1 MTTPDPDR
9 TTGENPA
16 EGDDHRD
23 QQPTE
28 ALTPEEQPT
37 DSSAQQTADQT
48 TETAG
53 AEDFESGLDYGAFVD
68 DESEATEATETPRF
82 LQDSETETTPIAR
95 QTELA
100 REGEPQQTEVIGD
113 EDRHAQD
120 TGLFADD
127 DAQRTEVIGEHAEAP
142 KHAESAHA
150 DTVPITDDEAQRTEV
165 IGEHTAVQEPV
176 AAEHRDAEH
185 NYTVPLPDL
194 SSEQDT
200 KINPDPADPFTGAA
214 AVPASG
220 GMGHEDTDRRTRREA
235 EARAMARDEALESPR
250 TLSRVLQVLLAI
262 FAPIVLLIAAVR
274 LVASPVFLWLEYRR
288 PGFPADDF
296 GFSTADRTVYGS
308 YGLDYLFNLSDSRYL
323 SELTTADGSSA
334 LFTSEEV
341 SHMHDVKVVMLITLL
356 AGIVLGLACL
366 VFLIILARTRKGGI
380 RRALFAGSVWLIVA
394 MIGLGVAAV
403 LGWEAFFAG
412 FHSLFFA
419 DGTWTF
425 YASDTLIRLYPNQF
439 WIDAGITI
447 AALTL
452 ITAIVT
458 LVLTWPTRRRREDSR
473 QDQIQ
478 LITRKNYWASESAR

>member
-9 TTGENPA
+9 TTGENPT
-16 EGDDHRD
+16 EGHDHGD

-28 ALTPEEQPT
+28 ALTPEEQP
-37 DSSAQQTADQT
+37 

-68 DESEATEATETPRF
+68 DESEATEESAPTTETPRF
-82 LQDSETETTPIAR
+82 LQDSEAETTPIAR

-100 REGEPQQTEVIGD
+100 READEAQPTEVIGD
-113 EDRHAQD
+113 EAQHAHH
-120 TGLFADD
+120 TEPVTDD
-127 DAQRTEVIGEHAEAP
+127 DAQRTEVIGKHTDAP
-142 KHAESAHA
+142 TPAESAHV
-150 DTVPITDDEAQRTEV
+150 DTVPITDDDEAQRTEV

-200 KINPDPADPFTGAA
+200 KINPDPADPFTGVA

-220 GMGHEDTDRRTRREA
+220 GIGHEDTDRRTRREA

-262 FAPIVLLIAAVR
+262 FAPIVLLIAAIR

-288 PGFPADDF
+288 PGFPVDDF
-296 GFSTADRTVYGS
+296 GFSTEDRTVYGS

-334 LFTSEEV
+334 LFTSDEV
-341 SHMHDVKVVMLITLL
+341 SHMHDVKVVMLITML

-394 MIGLGVAAV
+394 IIGLAVAAV
-403 LGWEAFFAG
+403 LGWETFFAG

-478 LITRKNYWASESAR
+478 LITRKNYWASESDR